1 MRKSDEIK
9 GDKIEFK
16 EYDELP
22 VVDYSKIP
30 DEVEEVINKQPYV
43 VEGKAKVTWDG
54 KQFLVRIP
62 SEIANEMKITTEYR
76 MLFKVT
82 KPLPDSDDTPELEM
96 KLEKYD

>member
-1 MRKSDEIK
+1 MVKSDEKKEGEIK
-9 GDKIEFK
+9 FK
-16 EYDELP
+16 EYDKLP
-22 VVDYSKIP
+22 EVDYSKIP
-30 DEVEEVINKQPYV
+30 EDIEQAINKQPYV
-43 VEGKAKVTWDG
+43 AEGKAKVTWDG

-82 KPLPDSDDTPELEM
+82 KPLPDSDGAPELEM